1 MDKLPSDFIRLSQ
14 VDQLLLPDHFYLD
27 QNDRCYF
34 FIEYTSGESFNYS
47 DGNRLISNLKK
58 SVLKRGRPEYHYKNE
73 AINQCSA
80 WLRSVY
86 DSSTLWK
93 NSTFVPVPSSK
104 HMGDPEYDDRMV
116 RICQGISSQADVR
129 SIVFQ
134 TETTVAS
141 HTVKDGERLK
151 LEQLLNI
158 YRINEELCNPIP
170 QRIIIVDDMLTTG
183 THFKAMQHTLQRR
196 FPGIPI
202 EGIFIA
208 RRRIVP
214 DKNNVEFNKLL
225 HAIYPNP

>member
-1 MDKLPSDFIRLSQ
+1 MDKLPRDFIRLSQ

-27 QNDRCYF
+27 QDDRCYF

-58 SVLKRGRPEYHYKNE
+58 SVLKKGRPEYHYKNE

-104 HMGDPEYDDRMV
+104 HMDDPEYDDRMV
-116 RICQGISSQADVR
+116 KICQGISSQADVR

-134 TETTVAS
+134 IETTVAS

-158 YRINEELCNPIP
+158 YRINEGLCNPTP

>member
-1 MDKLPSDFIRLSQ
+1 MDKLPSDYIRLSQ
-14 VDQLLLPDHFYLD
+14 VDQLLLPNHSCLD
-27 QNDRCYF
+27 QEDRCYF
-34 FIEYTSGESFNYS
+34 FIEYTSGESYKYS

-58 SVLKRGRPEYHYKNE
+58 SVLKRDLAEYHYKNE

-86 DSSTLWK
+86 DSSTIWK
-93 NSTFVPVPSSK
+93 SSTFVPVPSSK
-104 HMGDPEYDDRMV
+104 RIDDPLYDDRMV
-116 RICQGISSQADVR
+116 QVCQGISPQADVR

-141 HTVKDGERLK
+141 HTVKDRERLK
-151 LEQLLNI
+151 LGRLLSI
-158 YRINEELCNPIP
+158 YRVNEGLCHPRP

-202 EGIFIA
+202 DGVFIA
-208 RRRIVP
+208 RRRIVRG
-214 DKNNVEFNKLL
+214 KNNVEFNKLL
-225 HAIYPNP
+225 RAIYPNR